1 MTNDIIIISTFP
13 NLVSQISNMHFAQ
26 CNQFIDVLAFI
37 RESEQDV

>member
-1 MTNDIIIISTFP
+1 MTNNIIIICTFP

-26 CNQFIDVLAFI
+26 CNQFIVLAFM